1 MNPTQCNNVN
11 PYILLYLIC
20 SFEDVIATTHSKIRP
35 FCVSTHVNLLFFFIN
50 ILIPRS
56 NFIMMNIGHAG
67 LGAGFFAVCVAS
79 PVDVV
84 RCPQALS

>member
-1 MNPTQCNNVN
+1 MQFRRCNCYNT
-11 PYILLYLIC
+11 
-20 SFEDVIATTHSKIRP
+20 FEDPAILCLHSCKLTI
-35 FCVSTHVNLLFFFIN
+35 FFIN

-67 LGAGFFAVCVAS
+67 LGAGFFAVCVGS

-84 RCPQALS
+84 RFPLVLS